1 MNDEE
6 IEQTIA
12 DLMELRHQIRGLQ
25 KQQDELRTKMA
36 EVTYR
41 LQQASMS
48 QDDAGDNTIGNIA
61 GHIGQNKES

>member
-12 DLMELRHQIRGLQ
+12 DLMELRQQIRGLQ

-48 QDDAGDNTIGNIA
+48 QGNAGDNTIGNIA
-61 GHIGQNKES
+61 GHIGQNNES